1 MSKTR
6 SSHFLLRITFN
17 GDLILVFY
25 MWVLNK
31 DLRQQKRALWNNIQ
45 LRKKKFYYFWAF
57 AKKIMVSNMIL
68 NIMGLYGNVE
78 TLVMIVWN
86 PYATHWAHIGNT
98 LAGDNKCEAY
108 TLWVE
113 WLFAFAMWVTNNM
126 KTPGDLT
133 DGSPCMLILLHKKD
147 LIIQGGTAPTMW
159 HFKWLN

>member
-45 LRKKKFYYFWAF
+45 LRKRKFYYFWAF
-57 AKKIMVSNMIL
+57 AKTIMVSNMIL

-78 TLVMIVWN
+78 TLVTSDSVEPIRN
-86 PYATHWAHIGNT
+86 SLG
-98 LAGDNKCEAY
+98 GDNKCEAY

-133 DGSPCMLILLHKKD
+133 DGSPCMLILLHKED

>member
-45 LRKKKFYYFWAF
+45 LRKRKFYYFWAF
-57 AKKIMVSNMIL
+57 AKTIMVSNMIL

-86 PYATHWAHIGNT
+86 PYATHWEHIGRGQQMRGIYALSRMVVCICHVGDQQHENT
-98 LAGDNKCEAY
+98 WGPNWWFPLHVD
-108 TLWVE
+108 
-113 WLFAFAMWVTNNM
+113 FATQKRFDHTRRNCSHNVA
-126 KTPGDLT
+126 
-133 DGSPCMLILLHKKD
+133 
-147 LIIQGGTAPTMW
+147 
-159 HFKWLN
+159 F